1 MKHYSIAHR
10 LSWRTRIKAEPLRY
24 FSGNMQA
31 LEEAITDLQGIIS
44 VRINPLS
51 ASVIIEHQGRL
62 PEQSEIFKLIEQFLK
77 RPCLYSDYAKTRA
90 KLNGKGRQGAKKHV
104 SGKFLIISGIYLFA
118 RWVGCIT
125 FPGPL
130 ALFFTTALGIT
141 LSIPIVREEFKSIR
155 ETGKPGLT
163 TLTTSA
169 LYYAMISGV
178 PGSALSIFWLFNL
191 SSWFE
196 TRTLTHTRNSIRDML
211 QSKTNDS
218 WLIKNDIE
226 ILVPTSTIITGDTIR
241 LVQGNV
247 ICVDGIIEN
256 GRVLI
261 NEAVMTGESMPVFKK
276 KGDKLFAGTVVETGQ
291 VDLIVISPETDTK
304 LASIIRFVENAES
317 ANTNYQR
324 FSDQFGKRLFP
335 FSLALFA
342 GTLLFTGNLF
352 KAVSM
357 LIITCPCAIRISTS
371 TAVTAA
377 MGNAAKQGILI
388 KGGEYIE
395 QAGRINSLVF
405 DKTGTLTN
413 GTPGIS
419 RVISLDEA
427 FEPDQLLQL
436 ASAAQKPFKH
446 PVTSAVLEKIRSAN
460 LEIPHASDHKF
471 SVGKGVSA
479 TIQNLKVQVGSKS
492 FMEECDVDCRD
503 AVFLIKHM
511 NAANES
517 ILFISINGKL
527 TGLAG
532 MSDLLKKNAAPV
544 LDAIKAN
551 GIDHIAMLTGDQGHV
566 ADKAAKD
573 LSIDEVGWELSPEE
587 KAKWIINRKKHFPDA
602 VIAMVG
608 DGINDTPAFAHA
620 DLSIAIGS
628 NGADTAIEY
637 ADIVIQKDDLA
648 LVAEALFLGKKTRSI
663 FRQNVTLTVLLNTF
677 LCIFTAIGYVSPF
690 SGALIH
696 NLITLGVVGN
706 SGRLLVSKSN
716 IPEATSGPACNLD
729 QNAIDN
735 TNVIAVQT
743 ALHKKTAKRLDRS
756 LQEIYSCNV

>member
-1 MKHYSIAHR
+1 MKHYRIAHR

-31 LEEAITDLQGIIS
+31 LEESITDLQGIIA

-51 ASVIIEHQGRL
+51 ASVIIEHQSRL
-62 PEQSEIFKLIEQFLK
+62 PEQFEIFKLIEQFLK
-77 RPCLYSDYAKTRA
+77 RPCLYDSAKTKV
-90 KLNGKGRQGAKKHV
+90 KLNDKKSQGAKTHV
-104 SGKFLIISGIYLFA
+104 SGKCIVVSGIYLFI
-118 RWVGCIT
+118 RWLGGIT
-125 FPGPL
+125 FPGTL
-130 ALFFTTALGIT
+130 TFFLTTGLGIT
-141 LSIPIVREEFKSIR
+141 LSIPIIREEFKSIR

-169 LYYAMISGV
+169 LYYAMISGA

-218 WLIKNDIE
+218 WLIKNDVE
-226 ILVPTSTIITGDTIR
+226 ILVPASTIVAGDTIR

-247 ICVDGIIEN
+247 IGVDGIIEN

-291 VDLIVISPETDTK
+291 ADLIVVSPERETR
-304 LASIIRFVENAES
+304 LASIIKFVENAES

-335 FSLALFA
+335 ISLALFA

-377 MGNAAKQGILI
+377 MGNAAKQGILV

-395 QAGRINSLVF
+395 QAGKINSLVF

-413 GTPGIS
+413 GIPGVS
-419 RVISLDEA
+419 RVVSLDKA

-446 PVTSAVLEKIRSAN
+446 PVTSAVLEKIRSTN
-460 LEIPHASDHKF
+460 LYIPHASDHQF

-479 TIQNLKVQVGSKS
+479 TIQNFRVHVGSES

-511 NAANES
+511 NAASES
-517 ILFISINGKL
+517 ILFIAIDGKL
-527 TGLAG
+527 AGLVG
-532 MSDLLKKNAAPV
+532 LSDLIKRNAAPV
-544 LDAIKAN
+544 LDELKKN
-551 GIDHIAMLTGDQGHV
+551 GIEHIAMLTGDQGHV

-573 LSIDEVGWELSPEE
+573 LSVDEVRWELSPEK

-620 DLSIAIGS
+620 DLSIAIGL

-648 LVAEALFLGKKTRSI
+648 MVAEALFLGKKTRSI

-706 SGRLLVSKSN
+706 SGRLLFSRSNTPESKSD
-716 IPEATSGPACNLD
+716 PACNLE
-729 QNAIDN
+729 QNTIDDITATGTPYWGSGLPT
-735 TNVIAVQT
+735 TN
-743 ALHKKTAKRLDRS
+743 H
-756 LQEIYSCNV
+756 ENNVRRAYTFI